1 VKPPRLKRPGTAARR
16 PAAWNQT
23 ADNIRFGPLVAIP
36 TLLGEFGVD
45 PIAVLEKAGLDE
57 RSLADPDGW
66 TSFDTAGRLLT
77 ECIEATGCQHFGL
90 LLGQRFTPATLG
102 VVFQL
107 MKHAASLREA
117 IRSLVFHL
125 HLHDRGGVGYVL
137 RPSAGEIGLAYGI
150 YHRGDF
156 QVGPLYDFT
165 ASTIFSFMREL
176 CGPRWKPTR
185 LSFAHRRPNSL
196 SPYRRL
202 FGAPL
207 AFDAEHTAVFFAE
220 RWLDQPVHGSDPAL
234 QAAIAK
240 LVRDRETAEALS
252 MSDKVRRVLRT
263 MVLAGTASAD
273 SVAFMFAMS
282 RRSLHR
288 QLQAEGTS
296 LQALANAT
304 RFEVARQL
312 LNESDMPAGEIAAV
326 LHYSDASAFS
336 RAFKDWSG
344 TAPREWRERV
354 RRASAGAATGRGS
367 AAARPRGRRR

>member
-1 VKPPRLKRPGTAARR
+1 M
-16 PAAWNQT
+16 
-23 ADNIRFGPLVAIP
+23 AIP
-36 TLLGEFGVD
+36 EMLGEFGVD
-45 PIAVLEKAGLDE
+45 PASVFGKAGFDE

-66 TSFDTAGRLLT
+66 TSFDTVGRLLN
-77 ECIEATGCQHFGL
+77 ECIAATGCPHFGL
-90 LLGQRFTPATLG
+90 LLGQRFSPATLG

-107 MKHAASLREA
+107 MKHAGSLREA

-137 RPSAGEIGLAYGI
+137 RPSPGEIGLAYGI
-150 YHRGDF
+150 YRRGDF

-165 ASTIFSFMREL
+165 ASTIFTFMREL

-185 LSFAHRRPNSL
+185 ISLAHRRPNNL

-207 AFDAEHTAVFFAE
+207 TFDAEHTAVYFAE
-220 RWLDQPVHGSDPAL
+220 RWLDEPVHGSDPAL

-240 LVRDRETAEALS
+240 LISDREAAEALT

-263 MVLAGTASAD
+263 MVLAGNASAD
-273 SVAFMFAMS
+273 TVAFMFAMS

-296 LQALANAT
+296 LRALANAT

-312 LNESDMPAGEIAAV
+312 LNESDMPAGDVAAV

-344 TAPREWRERV
+344 AAPREWRKQV
-354 RRASAGAATGRGS
+354 RRASADAATGRGS

>member
-1 VKPPRLKRPGTAARR
+1 M
-16 PAAWNQT
+16 
-23 ADNIRFGPLVAIP
+23 VAIP
-36 TLLGEFGVD
+36 SLLSELGVD
-45 PIAVLEKAGLDE
+45 PIAVLERAGLGE
-57 RSLADPDGW
+57 RSFADPDGW
-66 TSFDTAGRLLT
+66 MSFDTAGRLLN
-77 ECIEATGCQHFGL
+77 ECIAATGCPHFGL
-90 LLGQRFTPATLG
+90 LLGRRFSPATLG

-107 MKHAASLREA
+107 MKHAGSLREA

-137 RPSAGEIGLAYGI
+137 HASPGEVGLAYGI

-156 QVGPLYDFT
+156 QVGPIYDFT

-185 LSFAHRRPNSL
+185 ISFAHRRPKNV

-202 FGAPL
+202 FGVPL
-207 AFDAEHTAVFFAE
+207 MFDAEHTAVYFAE
-220 RWLDQPVHGSDPAL
+220 RWLDEPVHGSDPAL

-240 LVRDRETAEALS
+240 LISDRETAEALT

-273 SVAFMFAMS
+273 TVAFMFAMS

-296 LQALANAT
+296 LQALANVT

-344 TAPREWRERV
+344 TAPREWRRGV
-354 RRASAGAATGRGS
+354 RRASAGASTGRGS
-367 AAARPRGRRR
+367 AAIRPRGRIR

>member
-1 VKPPRLKRPGTAARR
+1 M
-16 PAAWNQT
+16 
-23 ADNIRFGPLVAIP
+23 VAIP
-36 TLLGEFGVD
+36 SRLCERGVD
-45 PIAVLEKAGLDE
+45 PVAVLEKAGLDE

-77 ECIEATGCQHFGL
+77 QCIDATGCPHFGL

-107 MKHAASLREA
+107 MKHAGSVQEA

-137 RPSAGEIGLAYGI
+137 RPSPGEIGLAYGI
-150 YHRGDF
+150 YRRGDF

-165 ASTIFSFMREL
+165 ASTIFTFMREL

-185 LSFAHRRPNSL
+185 VSVTHRRPKDL
-196 SPYRRL
+196 TPYRRL
-202 FGAPL
+202 FGVPL
-207 AFDAEHTAVFFAE
+207 LFDAEHTAVHFAE
-220 RWLDQPVHGSDPAL
+220 RWLDEPVHGSDPAL

-240 LVRDRETAEALS
+240 LISDREAAEALT

-263 MVLAGTASAD
+263 MVLAGNASAD
-273 SVAFMFAMS
+273 TVAFMFAMS

-296 LQALANAT
+296 LRALANAT
-304 RFEVARQL
+304 RFEIARQL
-312 LNESDMPAGEIAAV
+312 LNESDMPAGDVAAV

-344 TAPREWRERV
+344 AAPREWRKQV
-354 RRASAGAATGRGS
+354 RRASADAATGRGS

>member
-1 VKPPRLKRPGTAARR
+1 VRR
-16 PAAWNQT
+16 PATWNQT
-23 ADNIRFGPLVAIP
+23 ADNIRLGPMMEIP
-36 TLLGEFGVD
+36 NLLGELGVD
-45 PIAVLEKAGLDE
+45 PNAVLERAGLDL
-57 RSLADPDGW
+57 RSLANPDGW
-66 TSFDTAGRLLT
+66 MSFDTAGRLLN
-77 ECIEATGCQHFGL
+77 ECIAATGCPHFGL
-90 LLGQRFTPATLG
+90 LLGQRFSPATLG

-107 MKHAASLREA
+107 MKHAGSLREA

-137 RPSAGEIGLAYGI
+137 HASPGEIGLAYGI

-156 QVGPLYDFT
+156 KVGPLYDFA

-176 CGPRWKPTR
+176 CGPRWKPNR
-185 LSFAHRRPNSL
+185 ISFAHRRPKDL

-202 FGAPL
+202 FGVPL
-207 AFDAEHTAVFFAE
+207 VFDAEHTAIYVAE
-220 RWLDQPVHGSDPAL
+220 RWLDEPVHGADPAL

-240 LVRDRETAEALS
+240 LVKDREAAEALTI
-252 MSDKVRRVLRT
+252 SDKVRRVLRT
-263 MVLAGTASAD
+263 MVLAGTASAGT
-273 SVAFMFAMS
+273 VAFMFEMS

-296 LQALANAT
+296 LQALVNAT

-312 LNESDMPAGEIAAV
+312 LNESDMPAGEVAAV

-344 TAPREWRERV
+344 VAPREWRQQV
-354 RRASAGAATGRGS
+354 RRASAGSATGRGS
-367 AAARPRGRRR
+367 AAALPRGRRH

>member
-1 VKPPRLKRPGTAARR
+1 VHKPAP
-16 PAAWNQT
+16 WNPT
-23 ADNIRFGPLVAIP
+23 ADNIRLGPIMAIP
-36 TLLGEFGVD
+36 ELLGEFGVE
-45 PIAVLEKAGLDE
+45 PAGVLGKAGLGE

-66 TSFDTAGRLLT
+66 ISFDTAGRLLT
-77 ECIEATGCQHFGL
+77 ECIAATGCPHFGL
-90 LLGQRFTPATLG
+90 LLGQRFSPATLG
-102 VVFQL
+102 VVYQL
-107 MKHAASLREA
+107 MKHAGSLREA
-117 IRSLVFHL
+117 IQSLVFHL

-137 RPSAGEIGLAYGI
+137 HTFPGEIGLAYGI

-156 QVGPLYDFT
+156 QVGPLYDVT
-165 ASTIFSFMREL
+165 AAIIFSFMREL

-185 LSFAHRRPNSL
+185 TTFAHRRPKNL

-202 FGAPL
+202 FGVPL
-207 AFDAEHTAVFFAE
+207 VFDAEHTAVFFAE
-220 RWLDQPVHGSDPAL
+220 RWLDEPVRGSDPAL

-240 LVRDRETAEALS
+240 LVSDRESAEALT

-263 MVLAGTASAD
+263 TVLAGTDSAD

-304 RFEVARQL
+304 RFEIARQL

-344 TAPREWRERV
+344 AAPREWRRGL
-354 RRASAGAATGRGS
+354 RRASDDAATDRGS
-367 AAARPRGRRR
+367 AAARPRGSRR

>member
-1 VKPPRLKRPGTAARR
+1 M
-16 PAAWNQT
+16 
-23 ADNIRFGPLVAIP
+23 VAIP
-36 TLLGEFGVD
+36 EMLSGFGVD
-45 PIAVLEKAGLDE
+45 PASVLGKAGLDE
-57 RSLADPDGW
+57 RGLEDPDGW
-66 TSFDTAGRLLT
+66 MSFDTAGRLLT
-77 ECIEATGCQHFGL
+77 ECIAATGCPHFGL
-90 LLGQRFTPATLG
+90 LLGQRFSPATLG

-107 MKHAASLREA
+107 MKHAGSLREA

-137 RPSAGEIGLAYGI
+137 NSSPGEIGLAYGI

-165 ASTIFSFMREL
+165 ASTIFAFMREL
-176 CGPRWKPTR
+176 CGPRWKPVR
-185 LSFAHRRPNSL
+185 VSLAHRRPKNV
-196 SPYRRL
+196 SPYRRI
-202 FGAPL
+202 FGVPL
-207 AFDAEHTAVFFAE
+207 VFDAEHTAVFFAD
-220 RWLDQPVHGSDPAL
+220 RWLDEPVHGSDPAL

-240 LVRDRETAEALS
+240 LISDRESAEALT
-252 MSDKVRRVLRT
+252 MTDKVRRVLRT
-263 MVLAGTASAD
+263 TVLAGTASAD

-288 QLQAEGTS
+288 QLQSEGTS

-344 TAPREWRERV
+344 TAPREWRQEV
-354 RRASAGAATGRGS
+354 RRASAGAATGRRS
-367 AAARPRGRRR
+367 AATRPRDRRR